1 MSPDQAAE
9 RSRRPRLLL
18 LSMYPLDGDPSG
30 PIVRITHLRDELAR
44 LVDLDV
50 IAGYRGARRRA
61 LARYAFR
68 GRMRGLDGI
77 YVESSTFLPA
87 GADVAFLG
95 LARALGV
102 PVLTYIRD
110 AYQLFDEYYRA
121 DTPRR
126 WLGKHAFL
134 PFVHALGAVS
144 SRLAF
149 PTIGLAAAVGRA
161 ASGVSILP
169 PGSPP
174 PVNMPRASDANQV
187 LYVGAA
193 RWRAQ
198 GAARLIEAVGL
209 AREAGVP
216 LELTIVTDP
225 GQEPQAPR
233 PAWLHVRHAHG
244 PQIHDLLPNVL
255 ATVIPRLRGP
265 YNDLALPIK
274 LFEYLA
280 YGRPLVVTDCVEQ
293 ARVVR
298 DADCGLVVG
307 DGVDDLADGLI
318 RVGQAAPEV
327 VDRWSENAIA
337 AAERASWAH
346 RARDVVEA
354 LLAEAS
360 PAQRERLASAVVER
374 EAGR

>member
-1 MSPDQAAE
+1 MSPDPVSE
-9 RSRRPRLLL
+9 RSRRARLLL
-18 LSMYPLDGDPSG
+18 LSMYPLAGDPSG
-30 PIVRITHLRDELAR
+30 PIVRITRLRDELAKR
-44 LVDLDV
+44 VDLDV
-50 IAGYRGARRRA
+50 IAGYRGPRRRA
-61 LARYAFR
+61 LARYALG
-68 GRMRGLDGI
+68 GRVRGLDGI

-87 GADVAFLG
+87 EADVLFLG

-110 AYQLFDEYYRA
+110 AYQLFDEYYGA

-134 PFVHALGAVS
+134 PFVRALGAVS

-149 PTIGLAAAVGRA
+149 PTVGLAAAVGGE
-161 ASGVSILP
+161 ASEVVILP
-169 PGSPP
+169 PGSPT
-174 PVNMPRASDANQV
+174 PVRVPRSPDARQI

-193 RWRAQ
+193 RWPAQ
-198 GAARLIEAVGL
+198 GVDRLIEAVGL
-209 AREAGVP
+209 ARKAGAE

-225 GQEPQAPR
+225 DQEPQGPR
-233 PAWLHVRHAHG
+233 PAWLHVRRAHG
-244 PQIHDLLPNVL
+244 SQIHELLPNVL
-255 ATVIPRLRGP
+255 ATVIPRSRGA

-293 ARVVR
+293 ARIVR

-307 DGVDDLADGLI
+307 DGAEELAEGLT
-318 RVGQAAPEV
+318 RVRQATPEA
-327 VDRWSENAIA
+327 VDRWSERAIA
-337 AAERASWAH
+337 AAEGASWVH

-354 LLAEAS
+354 LRAAA
-360 PAQRERLASAVVER
+360 PPGRRERLASAIASPEGSR
-374 EAGR
+374 